1 MYVRRNYK
9 QPFFRERKPKR
20 RWLRVFFVLLVI
32 ITLGSVIGFTLT
44 EPETVR
50 EVALEV
56 LFPPDVTPTPLP
68 GALAQQAETFFE
80 AGDLRGAA
88 ALYEQALAMQPN
100 EIPYLYEYGML
111 LLDMDDGT
119 TDAPGQALEIAQ
131 QIITLDPNDA
141 RGYTL
146 RARAFVWDGNSGGAI
161 PVATAGLDI
170 APQYGPLHAV
180 LSRAYI
186 GEGNLAQGQ
195 AEGLLAIEY
204 APNDVRSYWAYA
216 SALASSGARDEA
228 IVEYERMTEI
238 APNFLPP
245 YFELA
250 FLYLASDRDQ
260 EAIDTY
266 NRILGVEPRNA
277 RALLRLCEATR
288 KVGQFERALGIC
300 QDAVSADR
308 NYVPAQFRLG
318 VLLYNEFDFEGARN
332 AFQTCLD
339 LDPNNLE
346 CTYRLG
352 LSYYYLARNEYQANC
367 EANRLSPLECG
378 ATELCE
384 VGYGLLQEALRQAQA
399 RTEASGD
406 IAIISEGMT
415 AIFNDPACTGV
426 AGVAPPELAP
436 EATAEATAESQP

>member
-1 MYVRRNYK
+1 MYVRRDYT

-20 RWLRVFFVLLVI
+20 RWLRILFVLLLIAV
-32 ITLGSVIGFTLT
+32 LGGAMAFTLT
-44 EPETVR
+44 EPEMVR
-50 EVALEV
+50 DAALEV

-68 GALAQQAETFFE
+68 QTLAQQANSLFL

-88 ALYEQALAMQPN
+88 ERYEQALEMQPDN
-100 EIPYLYEYGML
+100 LSYLYEYGML
-111 LLDMDDGT
+111 LLDQDDGRS
-119 TDAPGQALEIAQ
+119 DAPERALELAQ
-131 QIITLDPNDA
+131 QIISLDPNDP

-170 APQYGPLHAV
+170 QPQYGPLHAV

-186 GEGNLAQGQ
+186 GEGELARGQ
-195 AEGLLAIEY
+195 EEGLLAIEY
-204 APNDVRSYWAYA
+204 APNDVRSYWAYS
-216 SALASSGARDEA
+216 SALAGSGARDEA
-228 IVEYERMTEI
+228 IREYERTTEI
-238 APNFLPP
+238 NPNFLPP

-300 QDAVSADR
+300 QDAVSADAT
-308 NYVPAQFRLG
+308 YVPAQFRLG

-332 AFQTCLD
+332 AFQACLD
-339 LDPNNLE
+339 LEPNNLE

-352 LSYYYLARNEYQANC
+352 LTYYYLARSEYQANC
-367 EANRLSPLECG
+367 AEARLSPLECE
-378 ATELCE
+378 AVDLCE
-384 VGYGLLQEALRQAQA
+384 VGYGLLEESLRMAQA
-399 RTEASGD
+399 RNEASAD
-406 IAIISEGMT
+406 IEIISEGMT
-415 AIFNDPACTGV
+415 AIIGDPACVGV
-426 AGVAPPELAP
+426 AGANLPEVTP
-436 EATAEATAESQP
+436 EAAAEVTPETP